1 MRQIVRL
8 PYAELQMKSQKL
20 VEVIAGD
27 DETIPYAVLRFAG
40 MMAEFEDV
48 ELCELDTS
56 LILEVARD
64 HADDSDEEEFD
75 NGLPGGCY
83 GLFRFYTKDP
93 EKFRRVL
100 ARKLR
105 PMCREL
111 RTIQKQR
118 PRQGSGSAG
127 FVGSDTGDLMNIEPA
142 FDGDEEGVAAQLLR
156 LSGLEAEFPDTNLKV
171 LDLTDIMNA
180 AKKRADGFKQSE
192 FEEMMGYYNI
202 SVTIHVRDRDA
213 FLTKLAD
220 DLRPLCR
227 KLKSKS

>member
-1 MRQIVRL
+1 
-8 PYAELQMKSQKL
+8 MKSQKL

-27 DETIPYAVLRFAG
+27 DETIADAVLRFAG
-40 MMAEFEDV
+40 MMDEFEDV
-48 ELCELDTS
+48 ELCELKTS
-56 LILEVARD
+56 DILEVARD

-83 GLFRFYTKDP
+83 GLFRFYAKDP

-100 ARKLR
+100 ASKLR
-105 PMCREL
+105 PMCRDL
-111 RTIQKQR
+111 RTRQR
-118 PRQGSGSAG
+118 NQPRQSS
-127 FVGSDTGDLMNIEPA
+127 EPA
-142 FDGDEEGVAAQLLR
+142 ALVGNKENDLENMEPSFEGPEEEVAAQLLR
-156 LSGLEAEFPDTNLKV
+156 LSGLEAEFPDPNLKV

>member
-1 MRQIVRL
+1 
-8 PYAELQMKSQKL
+8 MKSQKL

-40 MMAEFEDV
+40 MMDEFEDV
-48 ELCELDTS
+48 ELCELKTS
-56 LILEVARD
+56 DILEVARD

-93 EKFRRVL
+93 EKFRSDL
-100 ARKLR
+100 ASKLR

-111 RTIQKQR
+111 RTRQR
-118 PRQGSGSAG
+118 NQPRQSS
-127 FVGSDTGDLMNIEPA
+127 EPA
-142 FDGDEEGVAAQLLR
+142 ALVGNNESDLENMEPSFEGPEEEVAAQLLR
-156 LSGLEAEFPDTNLKV
+156 LSGLEDEFPDTDLEM
-171 LDLTDIMNA
+171 LDLPDIMDA
-180 AKKRADGFKQSE
+180 ACNHADDFRQEDLDEGMPGNSCT
-192 FEEMMGYYNI
+192 YI
-202 SVTIHVRDRDA
+202 TIRVRDRDA

-227 KLKSKS
+227 ELESES

>member
-1 MRQIVRL
+1 
-8 PYAELQMKSQKL
+8 MKSQKL

-27 DETIPYAVLRFAG
+27 DETIADAVLRFAG
-40 MMAEFEDV
+40 MMDEFEDV
-48 ELCELDTS
+48 ELCELKTS
-56 LILEVARD
+56 DILEVARD

-75 NGLPGGCY
+75 NGLPGGCC
-83 GLFRFYTKDP
+83 GLFRFYAKDP

-118 PRQGSGSAG
+118 PRQGSGSAAL
-127 FVGSDTGDLMNIEPA
+127 VGNNENDLENMEPS
-142 FDGDEEGVAAQLLR
+142 FEGPEEEVAAQLLR
-156 LSGLEAEFPDTNLKV
+156 LSGLEDEFPDTDLEM
-171 LDLTDIMNA
+171 LDLPDIMDA
-180 AKKRADGFKQSE
+180 ACNHADDFRQEDLDEGMPGNSCT
-192 FEEMMGYYNI
+192 Y
-202 SVTIHVRDRDA
+202 VTIRVRDRDA

-227 KLKSKS
+227 ELESEI